1 MQKDIVLFWIQG
13 SWKWTQASNILK
25 AFEHYKYLEPGNI
38 FRALNSNTNLI
49 SEYVKDTIKKGKMVS
64 DSLVFDLFRLCS
76 HLLEPQEAFLIDWF
90 PRNAQQLE
98 FFLSYQERHQRDFV
112 AVYFDLSRDLAVE
125 RIQIRA
131 KEQNREDDLNMETV
145 NKRLDLFEQETL
157 PVIQKLNSLNK
168 LITVNA
174 NQSIEEV
181 FAELVEK
188 LGFLSE
194 WK

>member
-1 MQKDIVLFWIQG
+1 M
-13 SWKWTQASNILK
+13 
-25 AFEHYKYLEPGNI
+25 
-38 FRALNSNTNLI
+38 
-49 SEYVKDTIKKGKMVS
+49 
-64 DSLVFDLFRLCS
+64 
-76 HLLEPQEAFLIDWF
+76 
-90 PRNAQQLE
+90 
-98 FFLSYQERHQRDFV
+98 SYQERHQRDFV

-181 FAELVEK
+181 FAELAEK
-188 LGFLSE
+188 LGFLPE
-194 WK
+194 